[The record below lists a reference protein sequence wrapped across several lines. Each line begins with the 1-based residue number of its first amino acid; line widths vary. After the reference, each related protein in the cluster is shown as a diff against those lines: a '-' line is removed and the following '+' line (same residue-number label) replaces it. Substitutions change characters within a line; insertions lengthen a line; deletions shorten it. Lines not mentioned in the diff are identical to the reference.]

1 MYDERVLWD
10 AWNRKAFQAFGA
22 ARGITPGSA
31 EEVLGDPFG
40 DVAYA
45 AEWNGWRTIGRTATG
60 RWLIVMW
67 IRRRAGR
74 YPLYARDAT
83 DMVRRL
89 LEDGE
94 E

>member
-1 MYDERVLWD
+1 MYDEPVVWD
-10 AWNRKAFQAFGA
+10 EWNRRAFQAFGG
-22 ARGITPGSA
+22 ARAITPDHA
-31 EEVLGDPFG
+31 EEVLHDPLG
-40 DVAYA
+40 DVAYVPD
-45 AEWNGWRTIGRTATG
+45 WNGWRTIGRTQAG
-60 RWLIVMW
+60 RWLVVMW

-74 YPLYARDAT
+74 YPLYAREAT